1 LIDSIHLLFNSNQ
14 ILWRLF
20 KGNRLCLRA
29 KLLLNIELNNCLAF
43 KSDFTNSSLNINV
56 KMKNRFLI
64 LFLLFFSW
72 LQFSNC
78 YAQCTSQNVNVSKLE
93 LIQNGD
99 NTFNIMIT
107 FTAFSGAKSI
117 KLDFRVNP
125 GGQFQNILACQN
137 IQDPGP
143 ILNQPYLLA
152 ENVVLNNLPAS
163 KTNITLRTSFDTSSG
178 GCSFPANS
186 QCKDNTI
193 NLIILPVIWHN
204 FSVRL
209 SPAGKSTELNW
220 STLKEWESSHF
231 EIERSI
237 NGIASYEK
245 IGEEQSAGWS
255 DTEVNY
261 SFLDKNLPAEGSR
274 LYYRIKQVDF
284 DGTYDYSPTQMVE
297 IPRIGLRT
305 GWQAYPNP
313 TQGQNLHIRSTFFI
327 RKRENPI
334 IIKMY
339 SLDSSQCITF
349 ESFESEIDLSSY
361 LQKFPKGLLI
371 IEILSDQT
379 LEILK
384 VIHQ

>member
-1 LIDSIHLLFNSNQ
+1 MNVRGTRLVFLVFLFFLKFLFVFGNCPQQNVKLVKLEFTQLNGNFFEIKGTFETQPGNNGYSVLLEFKVDNTPYRVCIVRTNPVGNITIVLTPPGGITIPGLTNSNQ
-14 ILWRLF
+14 I
-20 KGNRLCLRA
+20 
-29 KLLLNIELNNCLAF
+29 NNVGV
-43 KSDFTNSSLNINV
+43 SWSTNSGASCP
-56 KMKNRFLI
+56 
-64 LFLLFFSW
+64 SP
-72 LQFSNC
+72 
-78 YAQCTSQNVNVSKLE
+78 
-93 LIQNGD
+93 G
-99 NTFNIMIT
+99 NTFPQCST
-107 FTAFSGAKSI
+107 
-117 KLDFRVNP
+117 P
-125 GGQFQNILACQN
+125 G
-137 IQDPGP
+137 
-143 ILNQPYLLA
+143 
-152 ENVVLNNLPAS
+152 
-163 KTNITLRTSFDTSSG
+163 TS
-178 GCSFPANS
+178 
-186 QCKDNTI
+186 
-193 NLIILPVIWHN
+193 LIIPPLPVIWHN
-204 FSVRL
+204 FSAKL
-209 SPAGKSTELNW
+209 SPGGKSTELNW

-261 SFLDKNLPAEGSR
+261 SFLDKNLPAEGYR